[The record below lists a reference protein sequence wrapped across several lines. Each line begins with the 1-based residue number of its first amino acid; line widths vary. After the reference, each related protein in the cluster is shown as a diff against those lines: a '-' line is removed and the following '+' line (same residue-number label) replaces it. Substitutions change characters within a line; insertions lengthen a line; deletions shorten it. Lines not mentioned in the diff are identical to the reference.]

1 MPKTIH
7 EQVIDY
13 LSDVHSI
20 EVQALAQ
27 MRKAPEIAGDERLA
41 AIFREHERETKAHE
55 RRIRGRLEELDTKP
69 SVLKDLL
76 GKVTGG
82 AFVLFARSQ
91 PDTPGKLVA
100 HAFSYEH
107 MEFAALRAADP
118 GRRSA
123 PETPRRVEVARLIR
137 ADEQRMGERLAAK
150 FDVAVEASLRDLAP
164 VDLAEQVNKYLAD
177 AHALEAQA
185 IELLSKAEKIGGD
198 PQLQEAYREHLEESR
213 EHQRL
218 VAARLTARGGKPAA
232 LKDAALRL
240 GALNWGMFFQ
250 SQPDT
255 PAKLAGFAY
264 AFEHLEIAA
273 YELLKRVAERDGD
286 RETVDLAGRIGEQ
299 ERAAAQPDRRRVRR
313 RGRGVAARP
322 RCRGREPARRQRRR
336 SPPPPRRAA
345 WPAGRRTATRARCG
359 ASSRSR
365 RAGPARPA

>member
-13 LSDVHSI
+13 LTDMHSI

-27 MRKAPEIAGDERLA
+27 MRKAPEIAGDDRLA
-41 AIFREHERETKAHE
+41 AIFREHERETESHE
-55 RRIRGRLEELDTKP
+55 RLIRARLEELDTKP
-69 SVLKDLL
+69 SVLKDML

-107 MEFAALRAADP
+107 MESAAYELLIRIGERAGD
-118 GRRSA
+118 A
-123 PETPRRVEVARLIR
+123 PSVEVARRIR
-137 ADEQRMGERLAAK
+137 ADEQRMGERLAAN
-150 FDVAVEASLRDLAP
+150 FDVAVEASLREQAPADLS
-164 VDLAEQVNKYLAD
+164 EQVNKYLAD

-185 IELLSKAEKIGGD
+185 IELLSRTERIGGD
-198 PQLQEAYREHLEESR
+198 PRLQAVYAEHLEESR

-218 VAARLTARGGKPAA
+218 VADRLTARGGKPTA

-240 GALNWGMFFQ
+240 GALNWGLFFQ

-273 YELLKRVAERDGD
+273 YELLKRVADRDGD
-286 RETVDLAGRIGEQ
+286 RETVDLAGHLGEQ
-299 ERAAAQPDRRRVRR
+299 ERAAASRIAGGFDAAVEASLRDL
-313 RGRGVAARP
+313 GVVVGAR
-322 RCRGREPARRQRRR
+322 
-336 SPPPPRRAA
+336 
-345 WPAGRRTATRARCG
+345 
-359 ASSRSR
+359 
-365 RAGPARPA
+365 